1 MQPNT
6 DQWGQQIQPDPQQ
19 TITGQIPTQVVIG
32 QQPQMVM
39 GPLGQQVMVM
49 QEPQSDGLII
59 AVYILSACSLI
70 ISPLLCGLPAFI
82 CAIIALAQN
91 HPKGMQALIV
101 SIVCPIIGFVIA
113 IVVMSA
119 LVGM

>member
-6 DQWGQQIQPDPQQ
+6 DQWGQQIQPDSQQ